1 MPNLA
6 RGETSIHVKGVG
18 DVILCLTLAG
28 MAHLE
33 DAFEVDNLEEA
44 IAKVGTEPS
53 STNLATILHAL
64 TLGGKSYSVEEIRKW
79 PVTPA
84 AIKDAMAAMNA
95 SNEDAAGNA
104 SAPSANRQARRAA
117 AARKKP

>member
-64 TLGGKSYSVEEIRKW
+64 TLGSKSYSVEEIRKW

-104 SAPSANRQARRAA
+104 SAPSTNRQARRAA